1 MSRSDRNNRSRTGIA
16 PVVWGIFLLCL
27 IPEAILSG
35 ADFGL
40 WGSPDWRQIVWAY
53 AGFWSGLLG
62 NWRPN
67 YPFQPVL
74 MFASYG
80 FIHAGLAHFALNMT
94 TLLSFAPPIVAR
106 LGQGRFLVLYFV
118 SLVGGAVGFALLST
132 VIAPMVGAS
141 GALFG
146 LIGAIIAW
154 EYQALRA
161 EGASLAPVGRAI
173 LLLAGLN
180 LLLWWAMNGHLAW
193 ETHLG
198 GVIAGFI
205 AARLLDRGRRF

>member
-1 MSRSDRNNRSRTGIA
+1 MGWWGRT
-16 PVVWGIFLLCL
+16 
-27 IPEAILSG
+27 E
-35 ADFGL
+35 
-40 WGSPDWRQIVWAY
+40 WRQLVFAY

-67 YPFQPVL
+67 YPLQPL
-74 MFASYG
+74 TMFFTYG
-80 FIHAGLAHFALNMT
+80 FIHAGLSHFVLNMM
-94 TLLSFAPPIVAR
+94 TLFSVAPPLLDRVGPR
-106 LGQGRFLVLYFV
+106 RFLVLYLA
-118 SLVGGAVGFALLST
+118 SMIGGAIGFALLST

-146 LIGAIIAW
+146 MIGAIVGW
-154 EYQALRA
+154 EYQDLRA
-161 EGASLAPVGRAI
+161 ERASLAPVGRAI

-198 GVIAGFI
+198 GFIAGWI
-205 AARLLDRGRRF
+205 AARLLDRAPRTRA